1 MLENGQVKVHPAVYE
16 FYKSFSETG
25 LLGFA
30 LFYTLF
36 GVIIG
41 HLADKYSRRNI
52 IPAPHCGCR
61 TGSGFD
67 YGIAYGRHC
76 PQTTTARFSGRPG
89 KEGRGIKT
97 KGQSAKGKVEQVCT
111 LNL

>member
-36 GVIIG
+36 GVISG

-52 IPAPHCGCR
+52 IPARIVDAGQEV
-61 TGSGFD
+61 GLIMESLMAA
-67 YGIAYGRHC
+67 IAHKQRL
-76 PQTTTARFSGRPG
+76 RDFL
-89 KEGRGIKT
+89 EGR
-97 KGQSAKGKVEQVCT
+97 AKKVGE
-111 LNL
+111 

>member
-36 GVIIG
+36 GVISG

-52 IPAPHCGCR
+52 IMAGITVWSAMTALCG
-61 TGSGFD
+61 
-67 YGIAYGRHC
+67 
-76 PQTTTARFSGRPG
+76 
-89 KEGRGIKT
+89 GIKNT
-97 KGQSAKGKVEQVCT
+97 VSFSWCAWASARPRCR
-111 LNL
+111 LRHIR